1 MKCILPLIIA
11 LFLVNIITA
20 QPNYSGPP
28 IYKSGTAE
36 NDQGNVGGTTGVNT
50 YYFRTNGTTYGHTNR
65 YLSIPTAGVS
75 GWLTQ
80 FNDAATAETAGNNID
95 TFLFQGNNRISGDGV
110 AMFDYVHFNIG
121 ASNIM
126 EIASHTPMY
135 VFGGPSSYQY
145 TPPGGIFIAKR
156 LVFNNGITTTDFDY
170 NPIDGAIVF
179 INSADYTNTS
189 GAPTDAQHV
198 NGYVTEYNNNTGNN
212 SSGATGHGGNFTFP
226 VGSASEVYQLQR
238 SGNFNEAGFML
249 SVAWFDGDPGTSRD
263 YTGIQGYL
271 VEDYD
276 HHQVNA
282 GTLTGGIA
290 AVATVGFWDWHYQ
303 SSLDNNYTAV
313 AMSADQTITVS
324 IPDLTAYTGSAAADL
339 RLVGFNADIGKWINL
354 SAATPGATGLTK
366 GSTLTGVIPAGTT
379 ITLLA
384 IGSTSIILPVT
395 FSDFTVKAKDCK
407 ALLEWK
413 TSMEQNNNY
422 FKVERSSDGIHFN
435 AIAQTAAAGNSNT
448 TQTYNYTDESPF
460 TGVNYYR
467 ITQVDF
473 NGKYSSTA
481 IASIQ
486 IKCAANAGIVKAYPN
501 PTSNQLF
508 IKSGRAVAQVNIL
521 SSNGQNVLRFI
532 PSTNQ
537 GGIFP
542 LNVQMLQAGIYL
554 IQVVNKDGTADI
566 IKMVK
571 K

>member
-1 MKCILPLIIA
+1 MKCILPLVFA
-11 LFLVNIITA
+11 LAVVNFVSA
-20 QPNYSGPP
+20 QPNYGPGD
-28 IYKSGTAE
+28 IYKSGTNE
-36 NDQGNVGGTTGVNT
+36 SDRPNTGVATNVNAR
-50 YYFRTNGTTYGHTNR
+50 YYRTNGTTYGHTNKD
-65 YLSIPTAGVS
+65 LNIPGLGIN
-75 GWLTQ
+75 GWFTQ
-80 FNDAATAETAGNNID
+80 YNDIFTAEMAGNNID
-95 TFLFQGNNRISGDGV
+95 TFLYQGYNRIRGYGI
-110 AMFDYVHFNIG
+110 AMFDSVYFNIG
-121 ASNIM
+121 ATNTM
-126 EIASHTPMY
+126 EIQNYTPMY
-135 VFGGPSSYQY
+135 DGTYEYQA
-145 TPPGGIFIAKR
+145 TPPGAVFVAKR
-156 LVFNNGITTTDFDY
+156 LAFNNGLTTTDRDQAV
-170 NPIDGAIVF
+170 DGAIVF

-189 GAPTDAQHV
+189 GTPTDAQHV
-198 NGYVTEYNNNTGNN
+198 DGYITEYNNGNT
-212 SSGATGHGGNFTFP
+212 SSGPTGHGGTFIFP
-226 VGSASEVYQLQR
+226 VGNASATYPLTR
-238 SGNFNEAGFML
+238 SGTFTNSGYML
-249 SVAWFDGDPGTSRD
+249 SVAWFDGDPGNSIDR
-263 YTGIQGYL
+263 TGLNGHLI
-271 VEDYD
+271 EDTNK
-276 HHQVNA
+276 VNITTLA
-282 GTLTGGIA
+282 GDIS
-290 AVATVGFWDWHYQ
+290 AVAPVGFWDWHYQ
-303 SSLDNNYTAV
+303 SATDNNYTALG
-313 AMSADQTITVS
+313 MSSDQTITVS
-324 IPDLTAYTGSAAADL
+324 IPDLTGYTGSTAGDL
-339 RLVGFNADIGKWINL
+339 RLVGFNADIGKWVNL
-354 SAATPGATGLTK
+354 SVSSPGASGLTK
-366 GSTLTGVIPAGTT
+366 GSTLQGTIPAGAT
-379 ITLLA
+379 IIMLA

-448 TQTYNYTDESPF
+448 TQTYNYTDESPL